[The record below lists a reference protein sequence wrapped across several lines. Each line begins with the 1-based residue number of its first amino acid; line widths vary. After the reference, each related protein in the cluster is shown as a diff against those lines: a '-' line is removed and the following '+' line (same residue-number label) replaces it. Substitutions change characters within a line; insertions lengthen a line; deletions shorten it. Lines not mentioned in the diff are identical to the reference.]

1 MLLTSCYLLQDRYKT
16 QEMSDKVILQNG
28 ETLMLVPDYY
38 RNQKICNKTV
48 DDYPQT
54 LEFIPDCFKT
64 HPLSFFYAKILTW

>member
-1 MLLTSCYLLQDRYKT
+1 
-16 QEMSDKVILQNG
+16 
-28 ETLMLVPDYY
+28 MLVPDYY